1 MDSTTIR
8 VGSAVRVTWP
18 STLAPVFHARYD
30 GRVGVILEERGKMRT
45 PQHGEEQL
53 WLVDIDGHEIH
64 SVLVERHLE
73 VLRPDLEQF
82 IHSTRYPLTASDVV
96 HDHLNAQR
104 Y

>member
-53 WLVDIDGHEIH
+53 WLVDIDGP
-64 SVLVERHLE
+64 R
-73 VLRPDLEQF
+73 D
-82 IHSTRYPLTASDVV
+82 PLGSRRTSLGGTA
-96 HDHLNAQR
+96 A
-104 Y
+104 